1 VRDFNILGGRLLV
14 LFDGNCGLCNRSVR
28 WLLRRDRNDRLRFT
42 PSSSPTGADAMAKHG
57 LDPASTPGSVMV
69 VEVAGTPAERLVSHS
84 DAVLMLLAQLPA
96 PWPALAALGRLI
108 PRALRDVAYRA
119 VARWRYRIWGRLETC
134 PIPTAEERRRFL

>member
-1 VRDFNILGGRLLV
+1 
-14 LFDGNCGLCNRSVR
+14 
-28 WLLRRDRNDRLRFT
+28 
-42 PSSSPTGADAMAKHG
+42 
-57 LDPASTPGSVMV
+57 

-96 PWPALAALGRLI
+96 PWPTLAALGRLI